1 MDVLNSST
9 SDISECL
16 INNTHFLHRQ
26 FTRIGNYIN
35 FYCDD
40 LLPSLDNYI
49 RTRKDILNNK
59 EEAIITN
66 LYNNVQKLI
75 DCLTL
80 TLLKDVTVYVA
91 KRNYFLGVMAG
102 YQLTFN
108 TLGDVV
114 LSWIKHSEEF
124 PDVVYDKAQL
134 IVDNAFKA
142 VQIFSQPVMAIKA

>member
-40 LLPSLDNYI
+40 LLPALDKYI
-49 RTRKDILNNK
+49 RSRKNILNNK
-59 EEAIITN
+59 EEAVLES

-80 TLLKDVTVYVA
+80 TLFKDVTVYVA
-91 KRNYFLGVMAG
+91 KRNYFLGVMVG

-114 LSWIKHSEEF
+114 DSWIKHSEEF
-124 PDVVYDKAQL
+124 PDVVYEKAQL
-134 IVDNAFKA
+134 IVEKAFKA
-142 VQIFSQPVMAIKA
+142 VQIISEPVMKIKA